1 MLANFSNE
9 ILTIPK
15 ATILGITGKV
25 SENLVD
31 KINPGMGTNL
41 NEQTKPPRKR
51 KNEALCDKLLR
62 GKLDQLSQEERQQT
76 ELLLLK
82 WGHVFHEEETNDF
95 KATSVVQ
102 HQIPIGDT
110 QPIRK
115 PIYGNPYALRVEM
128 HGQVQKMLDRD
139 IIPYP
144 TAFPYGNG
152 MVLHFY
158 QQQESSTT
166 KTVHKVINKGLKT
179 YV

>member
-82 WGHVFHEEETNDF
+82 
-95 KATSVVQ
+95 
-102 HQIPIGDT
+102 
-110 QPIRK
+110 
-115 PIYGNPYALRVEM
+115 
-128 HGQVQKMLDRD
+128 
-139 IIPYP
+139 
-144 TAFPYGNG
+144 
-152 MVLHFY
+152 
-158 QQQESSTT
+158 
-166 KTVHKVINKGLKT
+166 
-179 YV
+179 